1 MADGAVEP
9 VQSGFVGDVSPG
21 KSSPFTSIL

>member
-9 VQSGFVGDVSPG
+9 AQGWFVGDVSPG
-21 KSSPFTSIL
+21 KPSPFILVL